1 MAFDSIARIESIRMR
16 DEVFDIEVKYNNES
30 YLFKV
35 KTDYPAGP
43 PCMGCDFD
51 IYLGRKLL
59 YILSQCTNED
69 EIACWEVKKKPAS
82 GHDPEFVQKIG
93 EAIDTHYN

>member
-1 MAFDSIARIESIRMR
+1 MR
-16 DEVFDIEVKYNNES
+16 DEIFDIEVKHKQQ
-30 YLFKV
+30 LVTLKV

-51 IYLGRKLL
+51 IFQGRKLL

-69 EIACWEVKKKPAS
+69 EIECWEVKKKPAS
-82 GHDPEFVQKIG
+82 GHDPELVQKNRQS
-93 EAIDTHYN
+93 D